1 MKLLKSIVCIILV
14 LCLCACGVQPGAEE
28 TQEGTQG
35 AAQEGAVGPNLSDYK
50 LPESS
55 PAYGNGLTDAQNV
68 IIQTALS
75 YFYKGNAV
83 QYCSCSMSDGKRNIA
98 QIVHLTN
105 NRSPEDSSIYN
116 THYTVCSGYPHDTYY
131 NALGYHLLNPADMP
145 NILFRLQQPLS
156 KDYYEYTA
164 EELNEINGLVCTT
177 IYLTE
182 YAYDLR
188 SQGKND
194 LVPYFYSSL
203 TAAGSSP
210 QHKAEYVDGSTTE
223 MTDAEIQAMIDGMQ
237 PGDIIVSYNHK
248 NDSGHAMIYLGETN
262 YQGRKLQY
270 VIHSSGYGFSSK
282 ANDNATI
289 GGQKIQN
296 YNRVEAPTSWYNRKE
311 NLTLD
316 GTQFLEDYNLVLPEG
331 GSIVVDT
338 AQNLFGHGKTY
349 EPKDYTS
356 FVVIRPLAHESV
368 LNSAVTHDAIARMQ
382 YPALEITKTAS
393 VLPYNSVQPGDEI
406 TYTIELKNH
415 TNQAMYVTP
424 TEYLDVWVKETI
436 PAGTSCP
443 DAVDGVVTFEDVY
456 VLPGTTTELTYTV
469 TVDET
474 MKRGDTI
481 VSPAGQVGGASC
493 ADGWFETSQL
503 TNTVEG
509 ERPQGIDET
518 IAISGAGEDDTDVAE
533 AVYAAAGYTGVKLP
547 SSQEIVDTLLDTI
560 TIETE
565 TDKNKAKLAFKD
577 FTTLTGDEALLA
589 QMLVPGYTG
598 GKQLHTVSDAGI
610 KTNTNRLR
618 DYNEGFL
625 QPGDILLYANI
636 INGTKMINAGTT
648 EIYVYLGNGK
658 FATNGDGGYTI
669 IDAPIETYVQG
680 GIPYTDDLND
690 STYYTWK
697 YEYSKV
703 FTELMAKSFFV
714 CLRPSLAYDTLPQ

>member
-1 MKLLKSIVCIILV
+1 MNLLKSVICIILV
-14 LCLCACGVQPGAEE
+14 LSLCACGVQPNTGE
-28 TQEGTQG
+28 TSGSNQAGNQEIFS
-35 AAQEGAVGPNLSDYK
+35 GPALSEFTI
-50 LPESS
+50 PESS
-55 PAYGNGLTDAQNV
+55 PVYGNGLTDAQNLIV
-68 IIQTALS
+68 QTALS
-75 YFYKGNAV
+75 YFYKGDAV
-83 QYCSCSMSDGKRNIA
+83 QYCSCSMSDGKRNVA

-116 THYTVCSGYPHDTYY
+116 THYTVCSGYPHDTYF
-131 NALGYHLLNPADMP
+131 NALGYHLLNPTDMP

-156 KDYYEYTA
+156 KNYSEYTA
-164 EELNEINGLVCTT
+164 EELNEVSGLVCTT
-177 IYLTE
+177 VYLTE

-188 SQGKND
+188 SQGRDD

-203 TAAGSSP
+203 SKAGSNP
-210 QHKAEYVDGSTTE
+210 QHKAEFIDGSTTE
-223 MTDAEIQAMIDGMQ
+223 MTDDQIQAMIDGMQ
-237 PGDIIVSYNHK
+237 PGDIIVAYNHQ

-282 ANDNATI
+282 TNDNATI
-289 GGQKIQN
+289 DGQKIQN

-316 GTQFLEDYNLVLPEG
+316 GSEYLEDYNLVLPEG
-331 GSIVVDT
+331 GSIVIDT

-356 FVVIRPLAHESV
+356 FCVIRPLAHESV
-368 LNSAVTHDAIARMQ
+368 RNASVTHDAIARMQ

-393 VLPYNSVQPGDEI
+393 VMPYNSVQPGDKI
-406 TYTIELKNH
+406 TYTIALKNH
-415 TNQAMYVTP
+415 TNEAIYVTP

-469 TVDET
+469 TVDDT
-474 MKRGDTI
+474 VKRGDTI
-481 VSPAGQVGGASC
+481 LSPAGQVGGASC
-493 ADGWFETSQL
+493 EDGWFETSSL
-503 TNTVEG
+503 THTVEG
-509 ERPQGIDET
+509 DRPQGIDET
-518 IAISGAGEDDTDVAE
+518 ITISGTGEDDTSVAE
-533 AVYAAAGYTGVKLP
+533 AVYAAAGYQVEIPTA
-547 SSQEIVDTLLDTI
+547 QQIVDALLDTT
-560 TIETE
+560 TIEGE
-565 TDKNKAKLAFKD
+565 TDKNKAKLIYKD
-577 FTTLTGDEALLA
+577 LSTLTGDDALLA

-598 GKQLHTVSDAGI
+598 GKQLHTVTESGI

-618 DYNEGFL
+618 DYNEAFL
-625 QPGDILLYANI
+625 QHGDILVYTNI
-636 INGTKMINAGTT
+636 INGTKMVNAGTT

-658 FATNGDGGYTI
+658 FATNGESGYTI

-703 FTELMAKSFFV
+703 FTEVMAKSFFV